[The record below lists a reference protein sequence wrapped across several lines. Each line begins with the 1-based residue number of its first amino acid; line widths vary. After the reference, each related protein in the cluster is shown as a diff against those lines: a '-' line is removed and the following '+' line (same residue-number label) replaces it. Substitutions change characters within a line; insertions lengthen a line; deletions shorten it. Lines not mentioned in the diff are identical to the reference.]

1 MLRQMDNPRYT
12 PTELA
17 SIIGTTRK
25 KSQVDWLSA
34 RNWRF
39 DIDVN
44 GRPVVLREF
53 VASKLGAVV
62 KPIAQAEYSNQPR
75 PRFDRMTA

>member
-1 MLRQMDNPRYT
+1 MDNPRYT
-12 PTELA
+12 PSELA

-25 KSQVDWLSA
+25 KSQVEWLAA

-53 VASKLGAVV
+53 VSSKLGAVT
-62 KPIAQAEYSNQPR
+62 KSIAQASEYGNQAR
-75 PRFDRMTA
+75 PRFDRIAA

>member
-1 MLRQMDNPRYT
+1 MDNPRYT
-12 PTELA
+12 PSELA

-39 DIDVN
+39 DLDVN
-44 GRPVVLREF
+44 GRPIVFRDYAL
-53 VASKLGAVV
+53 SKLGAIHSTRTNVFDST
-62 KPIAQAEYSNQPR
+62 QR
-75 PRFDRMTA
+75 PRFELLVP

>member
-1 MLRQMDNPRYT
+1 MDNPRFT

-25 KSQVDWLSA
+25 KSQVEWLAA

-39 DIDVN
+39 DLDVN
-44 GRPVVLREF
+44 GRPIVLRDF
-53 VASKLGAVV
+53 VASKLGAVS
-62 KPIAQAEYSNQPR
+62 KPIAQASEYSNQQR
-75 PRFDRMTA
+75 PRFDRIAA

>member
-1 MLRQMDNPRYT
+1 MDNPRYT
-12 PTELA
+12 PSELA

-44 GRPVVLREF
+44 GRPVVLREY
-53 VASKLGAVV
+53 VSSKLGAVT
-62 KPIAQAEYSNQPR
+62 KPIAQASDYGNQLR
-75 PRFDRMTA
+75 PRFDRIAA